1 MQQKASVE
9 MLVVVG
15 AHENGNMTGLVVDVT
30 CQSWT
35 YSPPRSGR
43 GGGGLESAHRGLGR
57 VVLHALV
64 YMIRQL

>member
-1 MQQKASVE
+1 

-35 YSPPRSGR
+35 YSPSLREAE
-43 GGGGLESAHRGLGR
+43 LITVGR
-57 VVLHALV
+57 VVLHTFVTFLHTLV
-64 YMIRQL
+64 H

>member
-1 MQQKASVE
+1 MQQKACVE

-35 YSPPRSGR
+35 YSPSLREAE
-43 GGGGLESAHRGLGR
+43 LITVGR
-57 VVLHALV
+57 VVLHTLV
-64 YMIRQL
+64 H